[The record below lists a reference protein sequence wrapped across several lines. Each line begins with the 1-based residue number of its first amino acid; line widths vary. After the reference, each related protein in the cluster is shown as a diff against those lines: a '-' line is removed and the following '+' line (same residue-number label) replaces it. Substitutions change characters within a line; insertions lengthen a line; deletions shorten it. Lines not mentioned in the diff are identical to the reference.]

1 MTKPKF
7 ASLTRVVLAFGSV
20 LLVLTIALTTAT
32 MTPLNE
38 GFEAGE
44 RLVTQPAM

>member
-20 LLVLTIALTTAT
+20 LFVLTIALTTAT
-32 MTPLNE
+32 H
-38 GFEAGE
+38 GAA
-44 RLVTQPAM
+44 Q